1 MYYVYSSVNIRQF
14 LKICYNCCQK
24 VALITFCKKF
34 DVTSH
39 RNKAHASEYP
49 NMRFFRNPNVT
60 IALFAVYTAVMYII
74 FMPRN
79 TEMSVAEKWVT
90 GGVSVAVLALLW
102 VLLRKRE
109 KLRREREREMN
120 EKKEERR
127 R

>member
-1 MYYVYSSVNIRQF
+1 
-14 LKICYNCCQK
+14 
-24 VALITFCKKF
+24 
-34 DVTSH
+34 
-39 RNKAHASEYP
+39 
-49 NMRFFRNPNVT
+49 MRFFRNPNVT

-79 TEMSVAEKWVT
+79 TEMSVAENWVT

>member
-1 MYYVYSSVNIRQF
+1 
-14 LKICYNCCQK
+14 
-24 VALITFCKKF
+24 
-34 DVTSH
+34 
-39 RNKAHASEYP
+39 
-49 NMRFFRNPNVT
+49 MRFFRNPNVT

-74 FMPRN
+74 LMPRN
-79 TEMSVAEKWVT
+79 TEMSVTEKWVT
-90 GGVSVAVLALLW
+90 GGVSVVVLVLLW

>member
-1 MYYVYSSVNIRQF
+1 
-14 LKICYNCCQK
+14 
-24 VALITFCKKF
+24 
-34 DVTSH
+34 
-39 RNKAHASEYP
+39 
-49 NMRFFRNPNVT
+49 MRFFRNPNVT

-79 TEMSVAEKWVT
+79 TEMSVAEKLVT

>member
-1 MYYVYSSVNIRQF
+1 
-14 LKICYNCCQK
+14 
-24 VALITFCKKF
+24 
-34 DVTSH
+34 
-39 RNKAHASEYP
+39 
-49 NMRFFRNPNVT
+49 MRFFRNPNVT

-74 FMPRN
+74 LMPRN
-79 TEMSVAEKWVT
+79 TEMSVTEKWVT
-90 GGVSVAVLALLW
+90 GCVSVAVLALLW